1 MSLDIKK
8 GNKIKINKIQ
18 FEGISELKSK
28 TLEKAMKNTKKRKF
42 YRKFRDHL
50 EIPPN
55 IALQAG

>member
-28 TLEKAMKNTKKRKF
+28 TLEKAMKTLKKKI
-42 YRKFRDHL
+42 L
-50 EIPPN
+50 
-55 IALQAG
+55 